1 MNIITEEIRL
11 RQLAVEYAIRH
22 SNNAKAAIK
31 YHTSRQQIKRW
42 RDRYDGS
49 TKSLLPKSRRP
60 HSHPNQQTE
69 EEKNLIMKKYKKYG
83 YEGLAEVYVKSK
95 QDGYNRSY
103 DSMCKLIRK
112 QSETKKV
119 LIPKKSRTRYEVLK
133 ASYPGE
139 KVQIDIKY
147 VPIKCIRFGYMDQK
161 YYQITAI
168 DEYSRKRVLK
178 IVDEK
183 STYQTSKFL
192 GSLEEE
198 LGFKIKTVQTDNGME
213 FTNSEL
219 SKETLFEK
227 KLKEFGI
234 NYKKIRPYS
243 PWQNGKVERS
253 HRLDSKY
260 YENKEFIS
268 LKLLKKGIKKY
279 CSRYN
284 NISRKVLGFKS
295 PNEVIKAYNELNRAK
310 TFINN

>member
-1 MNIITEEIRL
+1 MSIITEEIRL
-11 RQLAVEYAIRH
+11 RQRAVEYAIRH
-22 SNNAKAAIK
+22 KNNAKAARK

-49 TKSLLPKSRRP
+49 AKSLLPNSRRP
-60 HSHPNQQTE
+60 HSHPSQHTE
-69 EEKNLIMKKYKKYG
+69 EEKNLVMEKYRRYR
-83 YEGLAEVYVKSK
+83 YEGLAEVYVQSK
-95 QDGYNRSY
+95 NIGYSRSY
-103 DSMCKLIRK
+103 DAMCKLIRK
-112 QSETKKV
+112 QKEGKKESK
-119 LIPKKSRTRYEVLK
+119 IRKFKSKYEVLK

-147 VPIKCIRFGYMDQK
+147 VPMECIRFGFRDQK

-183 STYQTSKFL
+183 SSYQTSKFL
-192 GSLEEE
+192 ETLEEE

-213 FTNSEL
+213 FTNSERG
-219 SKETLFEK
+219 KETLFEL
-227 KLKEFGI
+227 KLKELGI
-234 NYKKIRPYS
+234 HYKKIRPYS

-260 YENKEFIS
+260 YENKEFVSLES
-268 LKLLKKGIKKY
+268 LKKAIKKY

-284 NISRKVLGFKS
+284 NISRKVLGFIS
-295 PNEVIKAYNELNRAK
+295 PNEVIKVYKETKDAK